1 MVLMV
6 LWDHMVL
13 TECLMDLMECLTV
26 LTMNMFLT
34 VPIMNMFLT
43 ALTMNTFLMVPIMN
57 ICLMDLTD
65 LWDHI
70 MNICLTDHIM
80 NMFLMDHTV
89 QCLTVLTGLTDSWD
103 PISALL
109 TTTVLIWNQNTCDTT
124 APEVK

>member
-26 LTMNMFLT
+26 LTMNMFL
-34 VPIMNMFLT
+34 M
-43 ALTMNTFLMVPIMN
+43 
-57 ICLMDLTD
+57 
-65 LWDHI
+65 
-70 MNICLTDHIM
+70 DHIM

-89 QCLTVLTGLTDSWD
+89 QCLMVLTDLTDSWD

-124 APEVK
+124 AKEVK

>member
-26 LTMNMFLT
+26 LTMNMFLMDH
-34 VPIMNMFLT
+34 IMNMFL
-43 ALTMNTFLMVPIMN
+43 MDHIMN

-89 QCLTVLTGLTDSWD
+89 QCLMVLTDLTDSWD

-124 APEVK
+124 AQEVK